1 MKATYDK
8 VFALGELLPRLERER
23 AAGRTLVFT
32 NGCFDIL
39 HVGHVRLLQQAKA
52 EGNVLIVAINSDASV
67 RQLNKGADRPIHP
80 EAERAETLAAFA
92 AVDFV
97 TVFDEPTPHQIIAQ
111 IQPDVLVKGGDWG
124 PTEIVGSD
132 IVQARGGRVVRVE
145 LVRGQSTSN
154 LLKKARGEG

>member
-1 MKATYDK
+1 MKTTYDK

-52 EGNVLIVAINSDASV
+52 EGNVLIVAVNSDASV

-80 EAERAETLAAFA
+80 ETERAETLAAFA

-145 LVRGQSTSN
+145 LVCGQSTSN

>member
-1 MKATYDK
+1 MKLTYDK
-8 VFALGELLPRLERER
+8 VFALADLLPRLERER

-52 EGNVLIVAINSDASV
+52 EGDVLIVAINADASV
-67 RQLNKGADRPIHP
+67 RQLNKGDDRPIHP

-92 AVDFV
+92 AVDYV
-97 TVFDEPTPHQIIAQ
+97 TVFGEPTPQEIIAQ

-124 PTEIVGSD
+124 PDEIVGSD
-132 IVQARGGRVVRVE
+132 IVQARGGRVVRVD
-145 LVRGQSTSN
+145 LVRGQSTTN
-154 LLKKARGEG
+154 LLKKARGED

>member
-1 MKATYDK
+1 MKLTYDK
-8 VFALGELLPRLERER
+8 VFALADLLPRLERER

-52 EGNVLIVAINSDASV
+52 EGDVLIVAINADASV
-67 RQLNKGADRPIHP
+67 RRLNKGDDRPIHP

-92 AVDFV
+92 AVDYV
-97 TVFDEPTPHQIIAQ
+97 TVFDEPTPQEIIVQ

-124 PTEIVGSD
+124 PDEIVGSD
-132 IVQARGGRVVRVE
+132 TVQARGGRVLRVD
-145 LVRGQSTSN
+145 LVRGQSTTN
-154 LLKKARGEG
+154 LLKKARGED